1 MSCVLQAYRKLSSEF
16 HPDRAKNEEQQKEYH
31 EKMIELNK
39 AFEVLSD
46 EEKRKM
52 YDAYGEDGPK
62 QQVVQNANFEY
73 VSLFLIVFGKKTS
86 F

>member
-1 MSCVLQAYRKLSSEF
+1 
-16 HPDRAKNEEQQKEYH
+16 
-31 EKMIELNK
+31 MIELNK